1 METGDI
7 LSDPQTG
14 LTVSNTLKLHRKVEV
29 FQWKETAVERK
40 EGYALTEEEVAV
52 LSHERKETNVVYEYR
67 GVWSEKWIDSSENSV
82 PWFFNEM
89 GESVKTD

>member
-1 METGDI
+1 M
-7 LSDPQTG
+7 
-14 LTVSNTLKLHRKVEV
+14 
-29 FQWKETAVERK
+29 
-40 EGYALTEEEVAV
+40 TEEEVAV